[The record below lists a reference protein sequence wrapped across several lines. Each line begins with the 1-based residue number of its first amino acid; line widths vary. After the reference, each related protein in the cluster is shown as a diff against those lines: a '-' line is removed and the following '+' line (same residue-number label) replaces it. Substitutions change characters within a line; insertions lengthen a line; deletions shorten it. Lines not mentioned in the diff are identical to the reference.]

1 MREGKILN
9 PEKLFFDE
17 KGSADVQLDCKGSII
32 APGFIDV
39 QINGKAKPRRA
50 PGARRGPGW
59 SAPALQTQPYVRC
72 PRHSVFL
79 QGTSCWR
86 ELADTG
92 LMIKNSFA
100 RGCCCCITDPLWIRV
115 FSARLSS
122 LSSGVPVLVVCLP
135 YTAKDAWRME
145 QDFPRDQSV
154 PAVALS
160 WGLRALF
167 SARTCQKLDPLF
179 NGKYSDFSPHQNKK
193 LVLLATR
200 CDSVG
205 KSTPVGWRWLDLC

>member
-39 QINGKAKPRRA
+39 QINGKAKGR
-50 PGARRGPGW
+50 PGAGLPLLFK
-59 SAPALQTQPYVRC
+59 PCC
-72 PRHSVFL
+72 PPHSVFL

-86 ELADTG
+86 ELAATE
-92 LMIKNSFA
+92 LMIKPSFA
-100 RGCCCCITDPLWIRV
+100 RGCCCCIADPLWIRV

-122 LSSGVPVLVVCLP
+122 LSAVVPVLVVCLP

-145 QDFPRDQSV
+145 QGFPRDQTV

-160 WGLRALF
+160 WVLRALF
-167 SARTCQKLDPLF
+167 SARTCRKLDPFF
-179 NGKYSDFSPHQNKK
+179 NGKHSDFSLHQNKK
-193 LVLLATR
+193 LVLLATL